1 MQEKSKQLVV
11 IGGGPAGMAA
21 AIFASRSGISVTLL
35 EKNEK
40 LGKKLYITGKGRC
53 NVSNAAQ
60 GEEFLKNIPRNPR
73 FLYAAMDQFSSAD
86 LRQLL
91 QGLGCETMVER
102 GQRIFPQAQKAS
114 DVTRAL
120 TRGLEQVDVRLNTEV
135 KEIALSGG
143 DSFHILLSSGDTLQA
158 RAVIVAT
165 GGLSY
170 SMTGSTGDGYRF
182 ARAFGHS
189 ICDCCPSL
197 VPVETSDSW
206 VRALQGLTLK
216 NVTLLAKKGRKT
228 LYEEQGEMLFTHF
241 GITGPL
247 VLSLSSMLAGMD
259 LTEIDLSI
267 DMKPALTREQLDERL
282 KRVLLQGGAKQL
294 KSVLPDLLP
303 GKMAEQFPAICQLD
317 AAKQCSQITAQ
328 ERGLLVQTLKR
339 IPLHATGLRP
349 FSEAVITRGG
359 ISTSD
364 LNPSTMASRLAP
376 GLFFAGEV
384 IDVDGFTGG
393 FNLQIAFST
402 GALAGRSA
410 AAYITDSRGN

>member
-1 MQEKSKQLVV
+1 MQEKSKQLLV

-21 AIFASRSGISVTLL
+21 AIFASRAGIKVTLL

-60 GEEFLKNIPRNPR
+60 GEEFLRNIPRNPR
-73 FLYAAMDQFSSAD
+73 FLYAAMDHLSSAD

-91 QGLGCETMVER
+91 LSLGCETLVER
-102 GQRIFPQAQKAS
+102 GQRIFPLAQKAS

-120 TRGLEQVDVRLNTEV
+120 TRGLEQVDVRLDTEV
-135 KEIALSGG
+135 KEISLSGG
-143 DSFHILLSSGDTLQA
+143 DGFNILLTNGDALQA
-158 RAVIVAT
+158 RALIVAT

-170 SMTGSTGDGYRF
+170 SVTGSTGDGYRF
-182 ARAFGHS
+182 ARALGHS
-189 ICDCCPSL
+189 VSDCCPSL

-216 NVTLLAKKGRKT
+216 NVSLLAKRGRKT
-228 LYEEQGEMLFTHF
+228 LFEEQGEMLFTHF
-241 GITGPL
+241 GISGPL
-247 VLSLSSMLAGMD
+247 VLSLSSILAGMD

-303 GKMAEQFPAICQLD
+303 GKMADQFPAICQLD
-317 AAKQCSQITAQ
+317 AAKQCSQLTAH
-328 ERGLLVQTLKR
+328 ERSLLVQTLKH
-339 IPLHATGLRP
+339 IPLHATGTRP
-349 FSEAVITRGG
+349 FSEAVVTRGG

-364 LNPSTMASRLAP
+364 LNPSSMASRMVP
-376 GLFFAGEV
+376 GLFFAGEI

-410 AAYITDSRGN
+410 AAFISES